1 MKGEKM
7 FKTIITVFAVLL
19 WCGPVFGAHPMITD
33 DSGTQ
38 GAGKFQIELN
48 GEYAKDSSDSTTEI
62 AVAVA
67 GGVRDNLDI
76 VLAVPYQFLRFND
89 DESNRITE
97 DGISDIAIELKW
109 RFYENED
116 VSLALK
122 PGIIIPSGDDAK
134 GLGDGKASY
143 GLVLITTKEIDPAT
157 LHFNLGFNKNRK
169 ELRDIW
175 HYSFAAEYELM
186 ENILL
191 VGNIGGETNPDKE
204 SDTHPAFILGGL
216 IYSVNENFNVDA
228 GIKAALNNAE
238 PDYTI
243 LAGLTVVF
251 GRIK

>member
-1 MKGEKM
+1 MLKR
-7 FKTIITVFAVLL
+7 IITVFAVLL
-19 WCGPVFGAHPMITD
+19 WCGPAFGAHPLITD

-76 VLAVPYQFLRFND
+76 VLSVPYQFLRFND

-116 VSLALK
+116 VCLALK

-143 GLVLITTKEIDPAT
+143 GLVLITTKEIDPVT

-175 HYSFAAEYELM
+175 HYSLAAEYEIMSNLM
-186 ENILL
+186 L
-191 VGNIGGETNPDKE
+191 VGNIGEETNSDKG
-204 SDTHPAFILGGL
+204 SNTHPAFILGGL
-216 IYSVNENFNVDA
+216 LYSVNEGLNVDI
-228 GIKAALNNAE
+228 GIKAGLNKAE
-238 PDYTI
+238 PDHAV
-243 LAGLTVVF
+243 LAGLAFMF
-251 GRIK
+251 GGK